1 LYDLLKDATKNTV
14 LSLPYKGTCI
24 PIQVSRPFNEFTA
37 LRVFLLSSIFKST
50 SSLILRR
57 SLSCEESMV
66 ALILSGNAVN
76 FVCIAEHIQ
85 ITLRKSIRSMLE
97 SIKLVKVREPPLTCK
112 LSFHYYNTVYQNTS
126 NLLRKSKNI
135 SIC

>member
-1 LYDLLKDATKNTV
+1 MYDLLKDATKNTV
-14 LSLPYKGTCI
+14 LSLHSKGTCI
-24 PIQVSRPFNEFTA
+24 HTQVSRLFNEFTA
-37 LRVFLLSSIFKST
+37 LRVFLLNSIFKNT

-57 SLSCEESMV
+57 SLSCEGSMV
-66 ALILSGNAVN
+66 ALILSGSVVN
-76 FVCIAEHIQ
+76 FVCIVEHIQ
-85 ITLRKSIRSMLE
+85 ITLKKSIRSMLE
-97 SIKLVKVREPPLTCK
+97 SIKLVKVRENQLTCK